1 MTGGQDPD
9 LTRGACPRSSTGAV
23 VLRSCAR
30 AGEVPLTRRR
40 PAAAPIP
47 SPGRSQRP
55 RRSVRDVGDLVARR
69 YLTVADGL
77 SLIRDAARA
86 DVP

>member
-1 MTGGQDPD
+1 
-9 LTRGACPRSSTGAV
+9 V
-23 VLRSCAR
+23 
-30 AGEVPLTRRR
+30 
-40 PAAAPIP
+40 
-47 SPGRSQRP
+47 
-55 RRSVRDVGDLVARR
+55 VRDVGDLVARR